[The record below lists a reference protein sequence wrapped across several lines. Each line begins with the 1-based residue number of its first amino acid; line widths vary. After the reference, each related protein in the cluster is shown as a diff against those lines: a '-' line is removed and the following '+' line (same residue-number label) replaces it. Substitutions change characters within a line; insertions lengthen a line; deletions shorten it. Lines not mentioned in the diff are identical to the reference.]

1 MTQKY
6 SFFDAVEGLPKYT
19 AQDVADRTAA
29 LAGKQNGYL
38 VGNQEG
44 LTVAV
49 AGTNVT
55 LQTGAALIQGRLY
68 VNDEDITFSVP
79 LCSTGKI
86 RRDRVVIKLDTAV
99 ESRNIVAYIKQG
111 VEGVSGISP
120 PSLTQAGT
128 IYELSVA
135 RLEVTDTAIIVVDE
149 RDTDTCP
156 ELYTGEAAAQ
166 VSLGHSARTNNPHG
180 VTKAQVGLGNADNTA
195 DADKPLSTAVTN
207 ALANYLL
214 KSNII
219 NDLVTGGT
227 DKALSAEMGKQIAN
241 SGYVTATFGTFTPRL
256 ENTGYAPPTY
266 TAQHAIGYYYK
277 IGRLVNIQVV
287 FYNVNITFVGSNTYP
302 CVGGIPFPIS
312 NIAPQA
318 EGDLYGVYNMFSS
331 EQPVV
336 LKLDDFNPTKIII
349 MNAQGVSVMQ
359 YKICSGAEL
368 RFGMT
373 YVTD

>member
-149 RDTDTCP
+149 RGTDTCP

-166 VSLGHSARTNNPHG
+166 VSLGHSARTDNPHG
-180 VTKAQVGLGNADNTA
+180 VTKAQVGLGSVENLSFADYVAKA
-195 DADKPLSTAVTN
+195 DIV
-207 ALANYLL
+207 
-214 KSNII
+214 
-219 NDLVTGGT
+219 NDLLTGGT

-336 LKLDDFNPTKIII
+336 LKLDDLNPTKIII

>member
-302 CVGGIPFPIS
+302 CVGGI
-312 NIAPQA
+312 
-318 EGDLYGVYNMFSS
+318 Y
-331 EQPVV
+331 
-336 LKLDDFNPTKIII
+336 
-349 MNAQGVSVMQ
+349 
-359 YKICSGAEL
+359 
-368 RFGMT
+368 
-373 YVTD
+373 